1 MKFDL
6 ILKFL
11 KDIKKNNDRAWFEK
25 NKSRY
30 LEAKQSFEDF
40 VAALLAEFSKFDT
53 SVGGLDPKKLP
64 FRIYRDVRFSKD
76 KSPYKT
82 NMGAGFSP
90 NGKLVQEPGYYVHIE
105 PGNKSFVAGG
115 IYMPD
120 ATNLAK
126 IRQEIDY
133 NSDKLKKIMSV
144 TSFKNSFDGFD
155 EFDKLK
161 TMPKG
166 YPKDHPQIELLKLK
180 SFIVSHS
187 FTDKEVMDV
196 KFVKN
201 VATYAK
207 AIKPLNDFIKEAQ
220 N

>member
-1 MKFDL
+1 MNFEV

-11 KDIKKNNDRAWFEK
+11 KDIKKNNDRSWFEK

-30 LEAKQSFEDF
+30 LEAKQGFEDF
-40 VAALLAEFSKFDT
+40 VGELLKEFVKFD
-53 SVGGLDPKKLP
+53 SKLGGLDHKKLP

-76 KSPYKT
+76 KSPYKV

-90 NGKLVQEPGYYVHIE
+90 NGKLVQEPGYYIHIE
-105 PGNKSFVAGG
+105 PGKSFVAGG

-120 ATNLAK
+120 APNLAK

-133 NSDKLKKIMSV
+133 NGDALKKIVSAK
-144 TSFKNSFDGFD
+144 SFKNSFDGFD

-166 YPKDHPQIELLKLK
+166 YAKDHPYIEWLKLK
-180 SFIVSHS
+180 SLIVSHN
-187 FTDKEVMDV
+187 FTDKEVLDP
-196 KFVKN
+196 KFVKM
-201 VATYAK
+201 VASHAK
-207 AIKPLNDFIKEAQ
+207 AIKPLNDFIREAQ
-220 N
+220 A

>member
-1 MKFDL
+1 MNFEL

-11 KDIKKNNDRAWFEK
+11 KDIKKNNDRVWFEK
-25 NKSRY
+25 NKLRY
-30 LEAKQSFEDF
+30 LEAKQGFEDF
-40 VAALLAEFSKFDT
+40 VGEALKEFVKFD
-53 SVGGLDPKKLP
+53 SKLGGLDHKKLP

-76 KSPYKT
+76 KSPYKV

-90 NGKLVQEPGYYVHIE
+90 NGKLVQEPGYYIHIE

-120 ATNLAK
+120 AANLAK

-133 NSDKLKKIMSV
+133 NGDALKKIVSSK
-144 TSFKNSFDGFD
+144 TFKKSFDGFD

-166 YPKDHPQIELLKLK
+166 YPKDHPHIEVLKLK
-180 SFIVSHS
+180 SIIVSRN
-187 FTDKEVMDV
+187 FTDQEVLDK
-196 KFVKN
+196 KFLKT
-201 VATYAK
+201 VAGHAK
-207 AIKPLNDFIKEAQ
+207 AIKPLNDFIREAQ
-220 N
+220 A

>member
-1 MKFDL
+1 MNFEL

-30 LEAKQSFEDF
+30 LDAKQSFEDF
-40 VAALLAEFSKFDT
+40 IGELLKEFTKFDE
-53 SVGGLDPKKLP
+53 GLAGLDHKKLP

-90 NGKLVQEPGYYVHIE
+90 NGKLVQEPGYYIHLE
-105 PGNKSFVAGG
+105 PGKSFVAGG

-120 ATNLAK
+120 AANLSK
-126 IRQEIDY
+126 VRQEIDY
-133 NSDKLKKIMSV
+133 NFDKLKKVINAK
-144 TSFKNSFDGFD
+144 SFKSSFDGFD

-180 SFIVSHS
+180 SYIVSHN
-187 FTDKEVMDV
+187 FTDKEVTDP
-196 KFVKN
+196 KFMKN
-201 VATYAK
+201 IVSYAK
-207 AIKPLNDFIKEAQ
+207 AIKPLNDFIREAIA
-220 N
+220 